1 MQTLTDWKY
10 YTPAYYRALCNCFVF
25 QYRTCYSESESYILN
40 VRYTESISAS
50 VAAALA
56 C

>member
-10 YTPAYYRALCNCFVF
+10 HTPAFCTDCNCFVF
-25 QYRTCYSESESYILN
+25 KYRTCYSESESYILD
-40 VRYTESISAS
+40 VRYAQSISAS
-50 VAAALA
+50 VAAALV